1 MEIKELIIKYLKE
14 GLNQK
19 EISLKLI
26 ELDLKPN
33 SLSSVEKYLNNMK
46 KEYGAK
52 TMFHLGYILYQL
64 DFKNYQFSKNLTK
77 KNKSKIS

>member
-1 MEIKELIIKYLKE
+1 MEVKELIIEYLKQ

-26 ELDLKPN
+26 ELNLKPN
-33 SLSSVEKYLNNMK
+33 SLSSVEKYLNSIR
-46 KEYGAK
+46 KEYDAK

-64 DFKNYQFSKNLTK
+64 DIQT
-77 KNKSKIS
+77 

>member
-1 MEIKELIIKYLKE
+1 MEVKEFIIKSLKE

-19 EISLKLI
+19 EISLKLM

-33 SLSSVEKYLNNMK
+33 SLSSVEKYLNAIK

-52 TMFHLGYILYQL
+52 TMFHLGYILYEL
-64 DFKNYQFSKNLTK
+64 DFQ
-77 KNKSKIS
+77 